1 MNRRMA
7 KSMLFSIG
15 VHALLLMPVSF
26 GGGFTSNVST
36 DVLRGIS
43 SIELEWVASP
53 KLLSRD
59 VPPEGGASPGKNIP
73 SPGDPTSPEIS
84 LGDGEK
90 AQEKES
96 KKGTAAPAQQE
107 AWVNDDGATLRTE
120 PSALRNPAPRYPWA
134 ARLHGW
140 EGTVIVQALVTP
152 IGRADS
158 VRVIKSSGF
167 PSLDEAALVSLR
179 QWQFIPAR
187 RQGQIFASQVEIPIR
202 FKLEKQEKEQ

>member
-1 MNRRMA
+1 MA

-36 DVLRGIS
+36 DVVRGVS
-43 SIELEWVASP
+43 SIELEWV
-53 KLLSRD
+53 
-59 VPPEGGASPGKNIP
+59 ASPGKNIP
-73 SPGDPTSPEIS
+73 SPGDSTSPEIS